1 MTNALPDFEFSHATR
16 RVIFG
21 PGSFARVPGILHDHD
36 AARTLVILDGYFKGQ
51 PLSAR
56 VEADLPGVTFWPIP
70 PGEPTEASV
79 IAAAQALTDLE
90 PDAVLAL
97 GGGSA
102 IDTAKAALMLAA
114 NPGPLKA
121 LCWPEARITHPHPA
135 IFIAAATTAGSGSE
149 VSETAIVD
157 IPGTIY
163 KAHMRSP
170 LLAPQVTILDPE
182 LGLTVPREPTLTS
195 GFDALTHAVEAF
207 TSRAANPM
215 TDPLALSG
223 TRLIFDNLAR
233 AADHPG
239 DVEARGACLL
249 GSAQAGIAFN
259 SAHLGIAHAIAGAL
273 GALHH
278 VPHGLANALALPWT
292 MAFNRPTIMEKDA
305 VLADLFSAGSAAE
318 GISRL
323 RHAVGLD
330 RSLNDY
336 IPAACDLDEVAAA
349 AMTSGQIRMNPRE
362 TTQADILM
370 ILSAMQTATG
380 GYAPQI

>member
-1 MTNALPDFEFSHATR
+1 MKGFEFSHATR

-21 PGSFARVPGILHDHD
+21 AGSFAWVPDILHAH
-36 AARTLVILDGYFKGQ
+36 ATARTLVVLDGYFADH
-51 PLSAR
+51 PLAER
-56 VEADLPGVTFWPIP
+56 IKADLPGVTCWSIP
-70 PGEPTEASV
+70 HGEPTEASV
-79 IAAAQALTDLE
+79 VAVAKTLTDLE

-97 GGGSA
+97 GGGST

-114 NPGPLKA
+114 NPGPLMA
-121 LCWPEARITHPHPA
+121 LCWPEARITRAHPA
-135 IFIAAATTAGSGSE
+135 LFVAAATTAGSGSE

-157 IPGTIY
+157 IPGTVY

-170 LLAPQVTILDPE
+170 YLAPQVSILDPE
-182 LGLTVPREPTLTS
+182 LGLTVPRYPTLTS
-195 GFDALTHAVEAF
+195 GFDALTHAVEAY

-215 TDPLALSG
+215 TDPLAMSA

-233 AADHPG
+233 AADDPC
-239 DVEARGACLL
+239 DVNARAACLL

-292 MAFNRPTIMEKDA
+292 MVFNRPELMEKDA
-305 VLADLFSAGSAAE
+305 VLADLFKADSAAE

-336 IPAACDLDEVAAA
+336 IPAVCDLDKVAAA
-349 AMTSGQIRMNPRE
+349 AMTSGQIRMNPRAA
-362 TTQADILM
+362 TQTDIRK
-370 ILSAMQTATG
+370 ILSAMQTQTG
-380 GYAPQI
+380 GHVPRL